1 MENTEITKTDVIVGV
16 LDAVDGAMFGSLLG
30 KVVLCFMPRSTK
42 RVINVAVT
50 LAFAVFSSKLAEI
63 GYEAIYDKI
72 HAKNEAIVGI
82 FADDLAIFRKIR
94 AQKKEA

>member
-1 MENTEITKTDVIVGV
+1 MGNTEITKTDVIVGI

-30 KVVLCFMPRSTK
+30 RAVLCFMPRSTK

-50 LAFAVFSSKLAEI
+50 LAFAVFGSKLAEI
-63 GYEAIYDKI
+63 GYEAMYDKI
-72 HAKNEAIVGI
+72 HAKNESIVGVFSD
-82 FADDLAIFRKIR
+82 FAENYRKIR